1 MYLIGEPAMP
11 SNAKMAHY
19 VGLPNH
25 EFGGDYV
32 GP

>member
-11 SNAKMAHY
+11 AQSKMVHY
-19 VGLPNH
+19 LGLPNN
-25 EFGGDYV
+25 EIGGDYV